1 MPGHGLEFAADYESL
16 LDRVG
21 DGYDFPA
28 LDERTRA
35 TTFYTTGTTGDPK
48 GVCTPTANS
57 CCTPSAPWAR
67 SRAAAAT
74 RACTATDVYMPITP
88 MFHVHGWGM
97 PFVATLLG
105 IKQVYP
111 GRYEPEKLLRLIER
125 ERVTFSHCVPTIL
138 HMLLNA
144 PVAGEIDL
152 SGWKVVVGGSAM
164 SAGLA
169 RAAMDRGIDV
179 FGGYGMSETGPV
191 LTMAQLERPALAL
204 PDEAQIALRCK
215 AGRPSRWSISASST
229 SRCVPSRRMERAPEK
244 SWPVPRG
251 PRTAT

>member
-1 MPGHGLEFAADYESL
+1 MWYTHRQLVLHTLGALGALASGGGH
-16 LDRVG
+16 
-21 DGYDFPA
+21 
-28 LDERTRA
+28 
-35 TTFYTTGTTGDPK
+35 
-48 GVCTPTANS
+48 
-57 CCTPSAPWAR
+57 AR
-67 SRAAAAT
+67 LHR
-74 RACTATDVYMPITP
+74 DDIYMPITP

-144 PVAGEIDL
+144 PVTGEIDL

-169 RAAMDRGIDV
+169 RAAMDRGIARLRGIWHVGD
-179 FGGYGMSETGPV
+179 GAGAHHGPARTPGPRAARRRADRTA
-191 LTMAQLERPALAL
+191 LQGRPAH
-204 PDEAQIALRCK
+204 P
-215 AGRPSRWSISASST
+215 AGRFSASST